1 MLKEI
6 IVNEDEYESRAALLE
21 NKVLSEL
28 FIERKGERYILGNI
42 YKGKV
47 TSVLPGMQAAFVDIG
62 LARNAFLHVSDIA
75 HHLEEYDEFEIS
87 NDTSDSEETKAS
99 RKVNS
104 HLSGTYLKKV
114 RKYLYKL
121 IKNLWIPKVPEL
133 LHISR
138 FPDAIW
144 FTCQQ

>member
-75 HHLEEYDEFEIS
+75 RHLEEYDEFEVS
-87 NDTSDSEETKAS
+87 NDNSDNEETKAS
-99 RKVNS
+99 TKKQGEHKKSEQPSIRD
-104 HLSGTYLKKV
+104 LLKKGQEILV
-114 RKYLYKL
+114 QIDKESMDTKGPRVTAY
-121 IKNLWIPKVPEL
+121 I
-133 LHISR
+133 
-138 FPDAIW
+138 
-144 FTCQQ
+144 T